1 MIRQSG
7 RYALRALTHLAGL
20 QEGAYAGAR
29 EVARM
34 VDAPG
39 NYLGKILQTLAS
51 AGLLVSR
58 KGRGGGYR
66 LARDPRHLYLLEI
79 LDPVEDVSRLETC
92 FLGGGRCD
100 EQNACAV
107 HERWGRLQQEYLT
120 LLREVTLAELMGADA
135 SKSSGSHAGKPSA

>member
-29 EVARM
+29 EVARH

-39 NYLGKILQTLAS
+39 NYLGKILQTLAG

-66 LARDPRHLYLLEI
+66 LARAPQHLYLLDI
-79 LDPVEDVSRLETC
+79 LDPVEDVSRLEAC

-107 HERWGRLQQEYLT
+107 HERWGRLQQEYLA
-120 LLREVTLAELMGADA
+120 LLREVTLAELMKADA
-135 SKSSGSHAGKPSA
+135 SPGDHSQTGQRSA

>member
-1 MIRQSG
+1 M
-7 RYALRALTHLAGL
+7 HLASL
-20 QEGAYAGAR
+20 REGAYAGAR
-29 EVARM
+29 EVAGH

-39 NYLGKILQTLAS
+39 NYLGKILQTLAA

-66 LARDPRHLYLLEI
+66 LARSPRHLYLLDI
-79 LDPVEDVSRLETC
+79 LDPVEDVSRLENC

-107 HERWGRLQQEYLT
+107 HERWGRLQQEYLN
-120 LLREVTLAELMGADA
+120 LLREVTLAELMGPDA
-135 SKSSGSHAGKPSA
+135 SPASHTHAGWLSA